1 MENQQEQTQNA
12 DQQDDLKIYIN
23 EKEYSFKNLSAE
35 QQELV
40 RHVRD
45 IDIQLDQLAFKH
57 TQTVGSKNY
66 FTDLLTKSVSEDSKE
81 EVSSE

>member
-35 QQELV
+35 QQEVV

>member
-1 MENQQEQTQNA
+1 MENQSEQLGNA

-23 EKEYSFKNLSAE
+23 EKEYAFKSLTSE

-45 IDIQLDQLAFKH
+45 IDLQLEQLAFKH
-57 TQTVGSKNY
+57 TQIVGSKNY
-66 FTDLLTKSVSEDSKE
+66 FTNLLTNSVSENSDGENSPE
-81 EVSSE
+81 

>member
-1 MENQQEQTQNA
+1 MEGL
-12 DQQDDLKIYIN
+12 QQDYLRRMN
-23 EKEYSFKNLSAE
+23 ERKAAPRQQNRNLSAE

-45 IDIQLDQLAFKH
+45 IDVQLDQLAFKH

-66 FTDLLTKSVSEDSKE
+66 FTDLLTKSVSENSKE